1 MTSMNKTQL
10 LNELKKEV
18 EECRRCS
25 LYKTRTKVVFGTG
38 PVDANLMIISEAPGY
53 WEDRRGEPF
62 VGAAGKV
69 LDELLESVDIK
80 REDVYICNLLKCR
93 PPGNRDPKPEEIKAC
108 TPYLV
113 RQIEI
118 IAPKIIC
125 PLGRYSMRFLMEK
138 FGLKDEIQ
146 PISKIHGKVFEVSP
160 VKSSLREVF
169 AKGEQFNRVK
179 IIPLYHPAVAT
190 YNPNMKE
197 ILKKDFQILK
207 QICGENFSF
216 WR

>member
-25 LYKTRTKVVFGTG
+25 LYKTRTKVVFGIG
-38 PVDANLMIISEAPGY
+38 PADANLMIISEAPGY

-93 PPGNRDPKPEEIKAC
+93 PPGNRDPKPEEIK
-108 TPYLV
+108 V
-113 RQIEI
+113 RIVDNEYIFAEGVIGAEEI
-118 IAPKIIC
+118 
-125 PLGRYSMRFLMEK
+125 
-138 FGLKDEIQ
+138 
-146 PISKIHGKVFEVSP
+146 
-160 VKSSLREVF
+160 SS
-169 AKGEQFNRVK
+169 
-179 IIPLYHPAVAT
+179 
-190 YNPNMKE
+190 
-197 ILKKDFQILK
+197 
-207 QICGENFSF
+207 S
-216 WR
+216 